1 MTNKIIQKY
10 SKWQTNKNTINDKIH
25 CHQFLKGHQVIL
37 SHCLCW
43 TDYSNSCIFSWWWQT
58 FFQRL
63 LKGWRDSSVG
73 SLTYY
78 KAWEFLEPTG
88 QMEVRAVLWP
98 PHMPALSEVLVWLY
112 SFWTWHIW
120 ISPAYEV
127 KLLNIKHK
135 EIPPNTKTKRQNYKG
150 PFGENWNS
158 SFPKTVLY
166 YNSKLKGKKSPM
178 YLNFCPEVLWNIYD
192 LNVKK
197 HWLSSFTSQQLIMC
211 SLHLISI
218 KQRQKQKPRELFTL
232 VLVHVWIPVG
242 NSIWLAFG
250 L

>member
-98 PHMPALSEVLVWLY
+98 PHMPSLSEVLVWLY

-127 KLLNIKHK
+127 KLLNIKH
-135 EIPPNTKTKRQNYKG
+135 IQRNPPKYQDKKAKLQRSI
-150 PFGENWNS
+150 WR
-158 SFPKTVLY
+158 
-166 YNSKLKGKKSPM
+166 KLKFFLSKNRTLLQFKTEGEKKPYVFELLSRSPLE
-178 YLNFCPEVLWNIYD
+178 YL
-192 LNVKK
+192 
-197 HWLSSFTSQQLIMC
+197 WLKCQKALIEFFHK
-211 SLHLISI
+211 SA
-218 KQRQKQKPRELFTL
+218 
-232 VLVHVWIPVG
+232 VNHVFF
-242 NSIWLAFG
+242 AFDFY
-250 L
+250 